1 MGFTDIVKEI
11 VAASETGITP
21 QAIREIVKSYYP
33 EYYATDRHKM
43 HVARG
48 NYTDLEHALLAQIYA
63 ATRTNRN
70 FTIDK
75 NQKPIVIYLADDKY
89 HQQPASSRL
98 VTNTPRTNSRLLP
111 MAKLS
116 IPAARVRQGDLLL
129 YTTSMKV
136 RELMSE
142 GFYSVET
149 LDPEDTESKG
159 YQRLLNRARARKLA
173 DYILKGQDNN
183 DVFLPTSIFLAT
195 HNDIQFD
202 QESNTLEI
210 DSSISGSFSV
220 VDGQHRLEG
229 LKMAM
234 EKDERVLDFEVP
246 VNIAVSL
253 PKIAQMCHFLI
264 VNTTQK
270 SVDKSVEQRIL
281 ARLSA
286 AIDVEEDL
294 PSLPKWI
301 LNTVQKGEVDK
312 AVKYVDYL
320 NDTENSPW
328 FKKIH
333 MANADTDK
341 SSVNQHSFVKA
352 IVKYVLTANNPLQSL
367 NDFDKEKRIFLNYWT
382 AISNLLDDG
391 NSSTLYK
398 FNGVELFC
406 KFSIPFFSKLQ
417 DRSSYT
423 VASMEALLAKC
434 FENVEGDYAGVS
446 HPDWWKK
453 GAQGGGL
460 NSGALNHV
468 FQAMVKG
475 LHATG
480 LNSAIEI

>member
-1 MGFTDIVKEI
+1 MGFTDVVKAIVS
-11 VAASETGITP
+11 ASNTGITP
-21 QAIREIVKSYYP
+21 PEIREIIKISYP

-48 NYTDLEHALLAQIYA
+48 NYVDLEHALLAQVYG
-63 ATRTNRN
+63 ATRTNKA
-70 FTIDK
+70 FTVDK
-75 NQKPIVIYLADDKY
+75 TRKPMVIQIANGSDAPI
-89 HQQPASSRL
+89 QISSRL
-98 VTNTPRTNSRLLP
+98 ELGTSTILRHIP
-111 MAKLS
+111 MAKFS

-136 RELMSE
+136 HELMSD

-173 DYILKGQDNN
+173 DYILKGQDNK
-183 DVFLPTSIFLAT
+183 DAFLPTSIFLAT
-195 HNDIQFD
+195 DKDIQFD
-202 QESNTLEI
+202 KDSNTLEI
-210 DSSISGSFSV
+210 DSAVTGAFSV

-229 LKMAM
+229 LKLAMA
-234 EKDERVLDFEVP
+234 KDERVADFEVP

-281 ARLSA
+281 GRLSA
-286 AIDVEEDL
+286 ALDVEEDL

-320 NDTENSPW
+320 NDTTNSPW

-333 MANADTDK
+333 MANAENDK

-352 IVKYVLTANNPLQSL
+352 IVKYVLTANNPLQAL
-367 NDFDKEKRIFLNYWT
+367 NDFDKEKKIFLNYWI
-382 AISNLLDDG
+382 AVSNLLDDG

-417 DRSSYT
+417 DKSSFT
-423 VASMEALLAKC
+423 VATMETILIKC

-453 GAQGGGL
+453 GGQASGL
-460 NSGALNHV
+460 NSGAINHV

-475 LHATG
+475 LHTTG
-480 LNSAIEI
+480 MSSTIEI

>member
-1 MGFTDIVKEI
+1 MGFTDVVKEI
-11 VAASETGITP
+11 VAASNTGITP
-21 QAIREIVKSYYP
+21 PAIREVIKSYYP

-48 NYTDLEHALLAQIYA
+48 NYTDLEHALLAQIYGT
-63 ATRTNRN
+63 TRTNKA
-70 FTIDK
+70 FVIDK
-75 NQKPIVIYLADDKY
+75 TQRPMVIQIANGSHIPK
-89 HQQPASSRL
+89 QTASRL
-98 VTNTPRTNSRLLP
+98 DHEPPTISRFIP

-136 RELMSE
+136 RELMSD

-195 HNDIQFD
+195 HKDIQFD
-202 QESNTLEI
+202 EDSNTLEI
-210 DSSISGSFSV
+210 DSSITGAFSV

-229 LKMAM
+229 LRMAM

-286 AIDVEEDL
+286 ALDIEDDL

-320 NDTENSPW
+320 NDTTDSPW
-328 FKKIH
+328 YKKIH
-333 MANADTDK
+333 MANAETDK

-352 IVKYVLTANNPLQSL
+352 IVKYLLTANNPLQAL
-367 NDFDKEKRIFLNYWT
+367 NDFDKEKRIFLNYWV
-382 AISNLLDDG
+382 AITNILDDG
-391 NSSTLYK
+391 DSSTLYK
-398 FNGVELFC
+398 TNGVELFC

-417 DRSSYT
+417 DRSDYKVT
-423 VASMEALLAKC
+423 TMEALLAKC

-453 GAQGGGL
+453 GAQGSGL
-460 NSGALNHV
+460 NSGAINHV

-475 LHATG
+475 LHTTAMSST
-480 LNSAIEI
+480 IEI